1 MTLLAINIRKL
12 RKKYKITQDQLAA
25 HCGVSGAAVSQW
37 ESKANPTI
45 PDVVNLLLVAQLLN
59 SSVEQLMRAE
69 NIEIDS
75 GDDHELNTR
84 LLNRVFA
91 AIDQTKV
98 MKERFASGS
107 ITRQSHLFKALY
119 TIYKDLALDESLSDD
134 NLLILIGLKE
144 TDSIN

>member
-1 MTLLAINIRKL
+1 VTLLAINIRKL